1 VVESQH
7 SLAGVTCVL
16 WGSVKSRVIQ
26 DRTLKI
32 KVPCPAAPI
41 AGVVGFPGS
50 PIREIPQRLWIVR
63 RAFIQ
68 QLRQHIRP
76 SLTGEVTHKVSRETL
91 RGVRQRDGRATT
103 RTNERERERRLS
115 RGRWSTSLQ
124 LWKIN
129 CAHKRRD
136 DDSQRP
142 AALQTRCSFADRIAV
157 ETGGWW

>member
-1 VVESQH
+1 MCVCVPACLLSQVTVVGSQPSPN

-26 DRTLKI
+26 DWTLKI

-76 SLTGEVTHKVSRETL
+76 SLTGEVTHKVSRE
-91 RGVRQRDGRATT
+91 
-103 RTNERERERRLS
+103 

-142 AALQTRCSFADRIAV
+142 AALQTRCSFADRIGV